1 MLSGKTSHDPV
12 ATSVSV
18 SEGTVE
24 VYRLTAGGRKT
35 APQKLK
41 AGESLT
47 IESTVPRT
55 SSTYIYKV
63 LQKIVPG
70 YVDLTKQ
77 TVARLTARIFSS
89 EKTAEISSD
98 KLRSI
103 VRQSL
108 GTAVRSLDLDLSL
121 EGYAGTADLQKGP
134 LNLTVSVTGYF
145 YLSGQYAEK
154 YLATHIH
161 YLSVNGI
168 VMPKPVLRA
177 AEQLFSES
185 MRDGRTLPF
194 IFKSIEHRE
203 DAIQTEIRMR

>member
-1 MLSGKTSHDPV
+1 MKKIILLFFLFAVLVLITISGFFIWSGKTSYDPV

-41 AGESLT
+41 AGENLT
-47 IESTVPRT
+47 IESTLPRA
-55 SSTYIYKV
+55 SSTLTYKL
-63 LQKIVPG
+63 LQKMIPG

-103 VRQSL
+103 IRQSL
-108 GTAVRSLDLDLSL
+108 GAAVRSIDVDLSS
-121 EGYAGTADLQKGP
+121 EGYA
-134 LNLTVSVTGYF
+134 
-145 YLSGQYAEK
+145 
-154 YLATHIH
+154 
-161 YLSVNGI
+161 
-168 VMPKPVLRA
+168 
-177 AEQLFSES
+177 
-185 MRDGRTLPF
+185 
-194 IFKSIEHRE
+194 
-203 DAIQTEIRMR
+203 